1 MSFQVDVFN
10 HNTSQ
15 IALEQLALKFGKT
28 PKIITSAK
36 PQRFG
41 QNKPEHLEVDPMQV
55 CLLQFRQAATSRRKT
70 IVEEKISYFC
80 VPSLTLGIGLNY
92 PLG

>member
-10 HNTSQ
+10 HSTSQ
-15 IALEQLALKFGKT
+15 IALEHLALKFGKT
-28 PKIITSAK
+28 SKIITGAK

-55 CLLQFRQAATSRRKT
+55 CLLQFRQAATTRRKT
-70 IVEEKISYFC
+70 TVEEKITYFC
-80 VPSLTLGIGLNY
+80 LPSLTLGIILKY